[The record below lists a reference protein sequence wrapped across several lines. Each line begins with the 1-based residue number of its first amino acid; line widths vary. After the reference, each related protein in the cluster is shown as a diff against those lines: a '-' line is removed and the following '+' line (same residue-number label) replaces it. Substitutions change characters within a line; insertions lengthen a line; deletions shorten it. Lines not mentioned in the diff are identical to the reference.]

1 MINKI
6 HVIGRQTED
15 PKQSVVSGVSCTNF
29 GLASDTRNKDGDGNF
44 ITNFYRVS
52 AWRTIGDT
60 CAKYLHKGDRVS
72 ILGDLLLRTYTDKNG
87 QERSAMQITL
97 TDIDFINDR
106 RADSSDTQTASRHAK
121 TPENKQT
128 PSQNIAE
135 VDNDELPF

>member
-1 MINKI
+1 M
-6 HVIGRQTED
+6 
-15 PKQSVVSGVSCTNF
+15 SGVSCTNF
-29 GLASDTRNKDGDGNF
+29 GLASDTRNKDSDGNF

-106 RADSSDTQTASRHAK
+106 RADSSETQAASRHVKA
-121 TPENKQT
+121 TENKQT
-128 PSQNIAE
+128 QTQNTTS
-135 VDNDELPF
+135 VDDSDELPF